1 MTNGAD
7 SSRLAVEQ
15 VEIVMSAL
23 RHLTAEQM
31 HTLVMLYYAELTL
44 GQVAFIEGI
53 TPRAAQGRKARALE
67 RMRQELAKVE
77 IVEGADIL

>member
-15 VEIVMSAL
+15 VEIVMAAL
-23 RHLTAEQM
+23 GHLTAEQM

-44 GQVAFIEGI
+44 GQVALI
-53 TPRAAQGRKARALE
+53 RRHHAASCVG
-67 RMRQELAKVE
+67 AKSAGA
-77 IVEGADIL
+77 GADAAGTGEGGNS